1 MKRTK
6 EKRRRKKRRLNNR
19 RKIEGGG
26 GERDRTAEKEK
37 RITIRRNEKRMG
49 RTEQRSKW

>member
-6 EKRRRKKRRLNNR
+6 EKRRRKKRRLNHH
-19 RKIEGGG
+19 RKIEGEG
-26 GERDRTAEKEK
+26 GERDRTAEEEK
-37 RITIRRNEKRMG
+37 RITIRRNEKRIG